1 VRYLPDT
8 NTLIAVLKNRKSVV
22 DRFRFLHPSEV
33 GISMI
38 VYFELVYGAVNSDRQ
53 EESFASIERFKF
65 ELIPFEAEDAF
76 RAAEIRAGL
85 KARGTPIGAYDVL
98 IAGQALARDLT
109 VVTRNTRE
117 FMRVERL
124 KLENWED

>member
-1 VRYLPDT
+1 VKYLPDT
-8 NTLIAVLKNRKSVV
+8 NTLIAVMRNKQSVV
-22 DRFRFLHPSEV
+22 DRFRFLRAEDV

-38 VYFELVYGAVNSDRQ
+38 VYHELVYGAVNSDRRQ
-53 EESFASIERFKF
+53 ESFASIESFRF
-65 ELIPFEAEDAF
+65 ELLPFEAEDAF
-76 RAAEIRAGL
+76 RAAEIRASL

-117 FMRVERL
+117 FLRVEGL
-124 KLENWED
+124 KLEDWED